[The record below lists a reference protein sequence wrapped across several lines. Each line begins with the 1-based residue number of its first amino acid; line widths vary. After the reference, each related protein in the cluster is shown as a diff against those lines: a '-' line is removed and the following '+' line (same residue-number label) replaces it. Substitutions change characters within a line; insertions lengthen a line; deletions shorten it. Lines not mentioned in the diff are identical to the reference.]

1 MGRPRET
8 ETALQRGCTFLR
20 CRQPLGCHL
29 PGSTSDPTGT
39 RRDTHLTAHEIAKV
53 TLETFDQSTQ
63 SPSIRQVAGVLGA
76 SPSAIYHHFT
86 SWAAV
91 LEAAVDLVWDEA
103 LQEFLTQIPHP
114 FNVDSD
120 PVDALV
126 TAGLVA
132 RRAFGRH
139 YQIAPYLATTDRT
152 TRIRSATVVLM
163 THLFERLGMTDVEAS
178 KAFHTYVS
186 FSLGAVLFS
195 CARRLANDHL
205 TEQPDQEAQP
215 HRIDSFDPNADEQL
229 FVEGLHILVD
239 ALVTAHRSSIE
250 SATNI

>member
-1 MGRPRET
+1 MTRLARGRD
-8 ETALQRGCTFLR
+8 
-20 CRQPLGCHL
+20 
-29 PGSTSDPTGT
+29 S
-39 RRDTHLTAHEIAKV
+39 HLTAHEIAKV
-53 TLETFDQSTQ
+53 TLETFDRSTQ

-103 LQEFLTQIPHP
+103 MREFLTQIPDP
-114 FNVDSD
+114 FSPESD

-139 YQIAPYLATTDRT
+139 YQISPYLAATPRT
-152 TRIRSATVVLM
+152 TRFMSATVVLM
-163 THLFERLGMTDVEAS
+163 THLFERLGMTDMEAAN
-178 KAFHTYVS
+178 AFHTYAS

-195 CARRLANDHL
+195 CARRLATDQL
-205 TEQPDQEAQP
+205 SVDPDPAAEAQ
-215 HRIDSFDPNADEQL
+215 RIDSSGSSGMASHAIDEMMILSSIDPDSDEQL

-239 ALVTAHRSSIE
+239 ALVSAHRSSVE
-250 SATNI
+250 RAKT